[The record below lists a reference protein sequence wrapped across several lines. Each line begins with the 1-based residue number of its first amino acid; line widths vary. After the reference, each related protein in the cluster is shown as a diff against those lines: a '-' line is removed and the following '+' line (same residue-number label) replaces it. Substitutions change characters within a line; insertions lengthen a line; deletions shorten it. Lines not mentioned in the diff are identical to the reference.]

1 MPAAIIGGFTADGV
15 FNSDFNSNST
25 DHPVLIFKK
34 FTGVQNN
41 RG

>member
-15 FNSDFNSNST
+15 FNSDSISNST
-25 DHPVLIFKK
+25 DYHVLIFKK

-41 RG
+41 GG